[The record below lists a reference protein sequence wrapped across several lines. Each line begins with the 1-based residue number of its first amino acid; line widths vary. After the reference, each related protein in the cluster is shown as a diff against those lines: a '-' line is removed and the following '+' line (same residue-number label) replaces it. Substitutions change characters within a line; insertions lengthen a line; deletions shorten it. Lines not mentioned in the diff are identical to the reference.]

1 MSVDKPDVIY
11 DPFGIPFSELPENLP
26 IFPLPGAMLLPHGR
40 MPLNI
45 FEPRY
50 IKMVID
56 SLKQSRLIGMVQP
69 LEFLPG
75 PIPDKTPLFHI
86 GCAGR
91 ITNFAEI
98 DDGRLMI
105 TLQGICRFKIEK
117 ELENKNTYRQIKPD
131 FNDFKKDLSIEN
143 PIINREKIFRIL
155 NDYLKLKDIDVNAED
170 LLKIENR
177 FLIPTL
183 VMINP
188 FDFREKQAILETHN
202 MGDIA
207 DIIISLMEM
216 DINSPNQPST
226 KH

>member
-1 MSVDKPDVIY
+1 MSAGQPDVIY
-11 DPFGIPFSELPENLP
+11 DPFGIPFSELPKNLP

-50 IKMVID
+50 IKMIID
-56 SLKQSRLIGMVQP
+56 SLKQSRMIGLVQP

-75 PIPDKTPLFHI
+75 PIPDKTPVFHI

-98 DDGRLMI
+98 DDGRFMI

-117 ELENKNTYRQIKPD
+117 ELEDKYAYRQVKPD
-131 FNDFKKDLSIEN
+131 FNDFKQDLSFEN
-143 PIINREKIFRIL
+143 PAINREKFFRIL
-155 NDYLKLKDIDVNAED
+155 SNYIKLKGIDVNAED

-188 FDFREKQAILETHN
+188 FDFREKQAILETPN
-202 MGDIA
+202 IGDIV

-216 DINSPNQPST
+216 DIKSPNQPST